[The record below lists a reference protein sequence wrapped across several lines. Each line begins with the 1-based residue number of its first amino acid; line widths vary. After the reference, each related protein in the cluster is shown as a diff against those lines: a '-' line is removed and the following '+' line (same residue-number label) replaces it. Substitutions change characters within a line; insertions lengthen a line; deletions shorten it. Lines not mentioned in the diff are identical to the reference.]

1 MEARLTYRGAP
12 PEDVFSNLLL
22 KGSRILER
30 EERLRRRQSQEMSYD
45 PPTGI
50 GDRLEDTAH
59 LFSQEDSAGTSATP
73 QYGSEETPKN
83 KMLNWPSEC
92 LVYLMC
98 TSFPKTNGVGQI
110 DPICPISKKALQP
123 AAVPARKK
131 LLLVVSPRAFPS
143 NCNLGT
149 QSVQRIDQVVNL
161 VIREARKQN
170 RIGALRHW
178 ITQINLPGNH
188 SRQSHASSRK
198 GRREDACVLV
208 SVTVSLEQWVLRIM
222 TYCPQPEK

>member
-1 MEARLTYRGAP
+1 MGARLTYRGAP
-12 PEDVFSNLLL
+12 PEDAFPNLMVE
-22 KGSRILER
+22 GSCILGR
-30 EERLRRRQSQEMSYD
+30 EERLRRKQSQEMSHD

-50 GDRLEDTAH
+50 GDRLEVTAH

-73 QYGSEETPKN
+73 QYDSEETPKN

-98 TSFPKTNGVGQI
+98 PSFPKTNGVARI
-110 DPICPISKKALQP
+110 DPICPISKQVLQP
-123 AAVPARKK
+123 AAIPAIEK
-131 LLLVVSPRAFPS
+131 LLSCCLAPCFPS
-143 NCNLGT
+143 NSNLGT
-149 QSVQRIDQVVNL
+149 QSVQRINQVVNL

-178 ITQINLPGNH
+178 ISQINLPGNH

-198 GRREDACVLV
+198 GRREDA
-208 SVTVSLEQWVLRIM
+208 
-222 TYCPQPEK
+222 